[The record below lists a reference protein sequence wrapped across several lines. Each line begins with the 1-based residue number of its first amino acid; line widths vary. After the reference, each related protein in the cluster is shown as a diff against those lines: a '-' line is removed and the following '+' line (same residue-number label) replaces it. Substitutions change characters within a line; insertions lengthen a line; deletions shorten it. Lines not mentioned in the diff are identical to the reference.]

1 MRRFKLIVLLAVALF
16 SGACQK
22 YDACVPDENGG
33 TDGKRAILWTQKQVE
48 RVATRAVAETDKLWE
63 PGDTIRIKFQNG
75 TTALQDE
82 VKQYA
87 AEWLTYANLVFL
99 YVAPSEDA
107 DVKIGFD
114 TDERWLA
121 WSAIGTDCQSVP
133 QDEVSLNFVWLED
146 EGTAGV
152 KAEVLRGFGHV
163 LGLGFEHKNPESN
176 VQFKSNELVAEEYN
190 LSEADVEE
198 LITLYSTDQTNFTEY
213 DKSSIMTITIPR
225 SLVTKPIYATNR
237 NSELSE
243 LDKEFVAGLYP
254 YGEIPI
260 VTMVTGKQAVR
271 FNIHKLQPIDVDW
284 GDGLRET
291 LVMSG
296 YDGPE
301 YIYSDT
307 ALQIYYNSV
316 EHTYSDGEEHT
327 IRFYGDRSALTLL
340 LCESNELTKL
350 EVRRNKELIYLDCG
364 INPLPALDVR
374 KCTKLLNLG
383 CLNCQITTLDL
394 SFNKQLSGLVCDSN
408 RLVVLNLG
416 ENPALKAVACLGCEL
431 STLDFSGCPNLRD
444 LNCKNN
450 QIYSLNISNC
460 LGLQTL
466 DCENN
471 RLVSLDV
478 SRNLLLYRI
487 SCFDNPFIRDTVAL
501 LNFANSLPDFTNGIP
516 GGGGLAYGSLAI
528 FDEAGEDLIRSICD
542 AKKWKIYEKVE

>member
-33 TDGKRAILWTQKQVE
+33 THGKRAILWTQKQVE

-75 TTALQDE
+75 TPALQDE

-146 EGTAGV
+146 EGAAGV

-163 LGLGFEHKNPESN
+163 LGLGFEHKNPGSN
-176 VQFKSNELVAEEYN
+176 VQFKSNESVAEEYN

-271 FNIHKLQPIDVDW
+271 FYILKLHSIDVDW
-284 GDGLRET
+284 GDGTRET
-291 LVMSG
+291 F
-296 YDGPE
+296 
-301 YIYSDT
+301 
-307 ALQIYYNSV
+307 ALQDSDLWEYSEADTTLTVYRSEL
-316 EHTYSDGEEHT
+316 EHVYDDAGEHT
-327 IRFYGDRSALTLL
+327 IRFYGDRTALVLFIADEQELSMLDVNRNKMLITLSCVGNNL
-340 LCESNELTKL
+340 TSIQIGKCFSLRMFNCENNQLMALHLENNTKL
-350 EVRRNKELIYLDCG
+350 YNVSCYN
-364 INPLPALDVR
+364 NP
-374 KCTKLLNLG
+374 
-383 CLNCQITTLDL
+383 
-394 SFNKQLSGLVCDSN
+394 
-408 RLVVLNLG
+408 LVVLALGDHPNLKG
-416 ENPALKAVACLGCEL
+416 ILCENTRL
-431 STLDFSGCPNLRD
+431 SSLDVTGCPNLVS
-444 LNCKNN
+444 LACQNN
-450 QIYSLNISNC
+450 QLYSLDLSHNPK
-460 LGLQTL
+460 L
-466 DCENN
+466 DFLVCSEN
-471 RLVSLDV
+471 RLAALNVGH
-478 SRNLLLYRI
+478 NLLLNLINCYG
-487 SCFDNPFIRDTVAL
+487 NPFVTDDVEVMK
-501 LNFANSLPDFTNGIP
+501 FAQSLPDKNGEYNS
-516 GGGGLAYGSLAI
+516 GQVTLNSQH
-528 FDEAGEDLIRSICD
+528 
-542 AKKWKIYEKVE
+542 AKDVIENVCAAKNWKVWVYDPE